1 MVVLLTASS
10 VLIFANADLLL
21 WPPFF
26 IPWTGFFPWVA
37 ALGNFGFILGVV
49 LSFVISGAI
58 FLYMIGYRVLAA
70 FMIFPTAIVSFFIG
84 GGFFVGLI
92 LGVFAGI
99 LMIMN
104 GRTWH

>member
-1 MVVLLTASS
+1 
-10 VLIFANADLLL
+10 LIFANADLLL